1 LTLKRSLPQL
11 ERDKEKV
18 EENMVQSEQFQE
30 KQVIMEFLKD

>member
-1 LTLKRSLPQL
+1 L
-11 ERDKEKV
+11 EKDKEKV